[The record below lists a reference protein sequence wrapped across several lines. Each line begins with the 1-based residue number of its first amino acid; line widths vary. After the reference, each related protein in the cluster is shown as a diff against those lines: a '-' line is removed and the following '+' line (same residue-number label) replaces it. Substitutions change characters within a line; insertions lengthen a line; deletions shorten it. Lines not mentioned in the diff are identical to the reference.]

1 MTRGTDVYVVSS
13 PGPKR
18 DAVVARLG
26 QPVEG
31 VFDSVEAF
39 LVETRVDLPHGQESA
54 PKFGE
59 APLFN
64 PPKPSEL
71 SGTTTHLV
79 LLGADVSPEQTL
91 RLVRAV
97 AERHGTWVPVVLEDE
112 GSGGDPVARTLSVG
126 FPLVLD
132 ELLTRVDEAEKP
144 ILELR
149 SVLRFIS
156 RARHDINNPLT
167 SGLAE
172 TQLLLMDVEE
182 GEIRESLEVI
192 QDQLRR
198 IRDLVAALSVLKQPT
213 N

>member
-1 MTRGTDVYVVSS
+1 MYVVSP
-13 PGPKR
+13 PGPER

-26 QPVEG
+26 APIEG
-31 VFDSVEAF
+31 VFDSVDRF
-39 LVETRVDLPHGQESA
+39 LAETHGEPRVE
-54 PKFGE
+54 GE
-59 APLFN
+59 AHLGHAAAPGGLLAAA
-64 PPKPSEL
+64 PS
-71 SGTTTHLV
+71 THLV
-79 LLGADVSPEQTL
+79 LVGAGVSPEETL
-91 RLVRAV
+91 KLVRAV
-97 AERHGTWVPVVLEDE
+97 AEREDTWVPLVLD
-112 GSGGDPVARTLSVG
+112 GSGEQGHPVARTLSVG

-132 ELLTRVDEAEKP
+132 ELLDRVDEAEKP

-149 SVLRFIS
+149 TVLRFIS

-198 IRDLVAALSVLKQPT
+198 IRDLVAALSVLKQPPH
-213 N
+213 

>member
-13 PGPKR
+13 PGPER

-26 QPVEG
+26 EPVEG

-39 LVETRVDLPHGQESA
+39 LLGTPAGTPDGQGTHS
-54 PKFGE
+54 PLGE
-59 APLFN
+59 PPLFN
-64 PPKPSEL
+64 PPSQL
-71 SGTTTHLV
+71 NGTTTHLV
-79 LLGADVSPEQTL
+79 LLGADVSPDQTL

-97 AERHGTWVPVVLEDE
+97 AERDGTWVPVVLEHEE
-112 GSGGDPVARTLSVG
+112 GGSDPVARTLSVG

-149 SVLRFIS
+149 SVLRFVS